1 MRRTKIVCTLGPSSS
16 LPDVIGDLI
25 DAGLDVARL
34 NFSHGD
40 HNTHRANFQTVRTI
54 AEQKQ
59 RNVAVMMDL
68 QGPKIRTGKLA
79 GGGPVEL
86 RDGARLV
93 IATRDVPGDAERIST
108 TYEHLPLDV
117 KPGDRILLAD
127 GAMELRVEEVSG
139 PDTICR
145 VVHGGML
152 GEHKGINLPGVAVSA
167 PSLTGKD
174 AADLELAVELGA
186 DYVALSFVRKP
197 EDVAELRERITGICK
212 RRGNGHPAPG
222 IVVKIERPEALATFD
237 KILPLTDVVMVARG
251 DLGIEMELDD
261 VPQTQKALIRKC
273 NDSGTPVI
281 TATQMLESMM
291 SNPRPT
297 RAEVTDVANAIYDG
311 TDAVMLSG
319 ETAVGRF
326 PVESVR
332 RMADIA
338 AKADAA
344 IGSMPGF
351 RGIKRRECIGNIR
364 AGSHA
369 DAIGEAVFNM
379 SEALD
384 VVRIVCFTQSGYTA
398 RAIARYRPKA
408 PVSAITLSVETLRRS
423 AVIWGVETLLSDE
436 VFGIDEMVRAVDALL
451 LDHNLARRGETVIIV
466 AGTPLVVGGVT
477 NLLNLHTVGDTA

>member
-1 MRRTKIVCTLGPSSS
+1 MRRTKIVCTLGPNSSS
-16 LPDVIGDLI
+16 PDVVGSLI

-34 NFSHGD
+34 NFSHGTHD
-40 HNTHRANFQTVRTI
+40 AHRANYQTVRAL
-54 AEQKQ
+54 AEQKR

-86 RDGARLV
+86 GDGARFV
-93 IATRDVPGDAERIST
+93 ITTRDVPGDAARVST
-108 TYEHLPLDV
+108 TYDHLPLDV

-127 GAMELRVEEVSG
+127 GAMELRVEDVSG
-139 PDTICR
+139 PETVCR

-167 PSLTGKD
+167 PSLTEKD

-197 EDVAELRERITGICK
+197 EDVVALRERISDACNRQNK
-212 RRGNGHPAPG
+212 PVCPPG
-222 IVVKIERPEALATFD
+222 IVVKIERPEALASFD

-251 DLGIEMELDD
+251 DLGIEMDLDD

-273 NDSGTPVI
+273 NECGTPVI

-291 SNPRPT
+291 SSPQPT

-319 ETAVGRF
+319 ETAVGKY

-344 IGSMPGF
+344 IGQMPGF
-351 RGIKRRECIGNIR
+351 RGIRRRGSLGDIR
-364 AGSHA
+364 SGSHA
-369 DAIGEAVFNM
+369 DAIGQAVFNM

-384 VVRIVCFTQSGYTA
+384 VARIVCFTQSGYTA
-398 RAIARYRPKA
+398 RAIARYRPKV
-408 PVSAITLSVETLRRS
+408 PISAITLSIETQRRS
-423 AVIWGVETLLSDE
+423 AVLWGVETLRSDE
-436 VFGIDEMVRAVDALL
+436 VVGIDEMVRAVDAILL
-451 LDHNLARRGETVIIV
+451 GHNLAKTGETVIIV

-477 NLLNLHTVGDTA
+477 NLLNLHTVGDST